1 MFFFRYVKFLVK
13 SHKNIGFWQERAVA
27 VLDLIYNTE
36 HKLEC
41 ALSILRVPSIESI
54 KINSIKSIEFNF
66 RLHQFRG
73 HRLSQ
78 LSCD

>member
-13 SHKNIGFWQERAVA
+13 SHKSIGFWQERAVA

-41 ALSILRVPSIESI
+41 ALSILRVLSIDSS
-54 KINSIKSIEFNF
+54 K
-66 RLHQFRG
+66 
-73 HRLSQ
+73 
-78 LSCD
+78 